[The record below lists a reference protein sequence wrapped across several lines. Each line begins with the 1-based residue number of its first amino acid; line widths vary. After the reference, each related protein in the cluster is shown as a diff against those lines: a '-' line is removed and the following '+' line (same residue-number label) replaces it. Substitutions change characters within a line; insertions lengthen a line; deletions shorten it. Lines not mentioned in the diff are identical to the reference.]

1 MSATAVLRTAVV
13 RPSRVALPLAILWT
27 LAAAACNGCNPVEPG
42 GPTGSR
48 EVWMSP
54 NVGSLDFLDLFSRPD
69 AWTRARSKV
78 TTIGFTGG
86 ALLDEPCSI
95 CGPNTLHAFLTVVP
109 GGAFRWLASRNLKIA
124 VGAASV
130 KAWDCSAATTASQA
144 IAGLENVSA
153 NGAAA
158 SFLAMDEPFTS
169 GLPPNQNY
177 AASMPTCGFTVAQT
191 TTNVRSYVQRVQAA
205 FPGVQIGLIEPY
217 PYFSAA
223 QIESFVASLSD
234 AGVKLAFF
242 HLDYDENFL
251 SIDPTS
257 DFLEFRSFFQKRQI
271 PFGIIIIGTNG
282 TSNVTA
288 ANGALVAALRI
299 SRTLGIRSQPHV
311 LFESWL
317 DYPPASPAQDLR
329 LYPDN
334 LPEDGQ
340 TTMTGLVNTVLETM
354 P

>member
-1 MSATAVLRTAVV
+1 MRLERATIV
-13 RPSRVALPLAILWT
+13 RPSGLLSLAILAT
-27 LAAAACNGCNPVEPG
+27 FAATACKGCNPVEPG
-42 GPTGSR
+42 GLTASR

-54 NVGSLDFLDLFSRPD
+54 NVGSLDFLDLFTSPEEW
-69 AWTRARSKV
+69 AQARSKV
-78 TTIGFTGG
+78 TTIGFTGA
-86 ALLDEPCSI
+86 ALVDEPCSI
-95 CGPNTLHAFLTVVP
+95 CGPNTLQAFLSAVP
-109 GGAFRWLASRNLKIA
+109 GGAFRWLASHNLKIA
-124 VGAASV
+124 VEAASV
-130 KAWDCSAATTASQA
+130 KAWDCSAATPASQA
-144 IAGLENVSA
+144 VAGLGNISA

-169 GLPPNQNY
+169 GLPPNQSY

-191 TTNVRSYVQRVQAA
+191 TVNVRAYVQRVQAA

-217 PYFSAA
+217 PYFSAK
-223 QIESFVASLSD
+223 QIESFVTSLAD
-234 AGVKLAFF
+234 AGVRLAFF

-257 DFLEFRSFFQKRQI
+257 DFLEFRNFFGAHQM
-271 PFGIIIIGTNG
+271 PFGIIIIGLNG

-288 ANGALVAALRI
+288 SNGALVAALRI
-299 SRTLGIRSQPHV
+299 SRTLGIHSQPHV

-329 LYPDN
+329 LYPVN
-334 LPEDGQ
+334 LPDDVQ
-340 TTMTGLVNTVLETM
+340 TTMTGLVNTVLDSM